1 MRTIRLRRP
10 RLNLAAGLLWA
21 APYSLL
27 GLLVAVPA
35 WALGARLRRVDH
47 TLECSGGA
55 LGGWMLRL
63 PNRHRLVALTLGH
76 VILGVDAA
84 ALQRLGTHERVHVQQ
99 YEIWGPFFGPAYL
112 LESLWQGLRGRDPF
126 LANRFERQAYAK
138 GGPFTI

>member
-1 MRTIRLRRP
+1 
-10 RLNLAAGLLWA
+10 
-21 APYSLL
+21 
-27 GLLVAVPA
+27 
-35 WALGARLRRVDH
+35 
-47 TLECSGGA
+47 
-55 LGGWMLRL
+55 MLRL

-112 LESLWQGLRGRDPF
+112 LESLWQGLRGRDPY